1 MMYLLFFL
9 LLFLSILLTYLL
21 TRNFWREK
29 YETEQKKFEEYKKKL
44 SEENEKE
51 KQKLIEELRKEV
63 EKEKKKI
70 LEEQEKKLKELNEKD
85 KELESLINLYQK
97 KEKDYLLSLNRIQ
110 KKENELLITEK
121 IYKVK
126 IEYLDK
132 LINEYQNRLLK
143 IPNLSISEI
152 KEELKKTFEKEI
164 WEEHFEEL
172 KKIKEKTNEET
183 KIIAQKIL
191 LETCQKIAL
200 PVAKEHSISFVEI
213 PHDDFK
219 RKLIGRKGRN
229 IHLLENLTGTE
240 IIVDDTPKK
249 IFIFSFNPKRRITA
263 KLLIEKIINENE
275 ISAETIEKS
284 FQKTLEELERKIL
297 QTGLETCKEL
307 GIANFS
313 EELLKKIGEM
323 EFYVTYGQNLL
334 AHSKEVAII
343 SKNLALN
350 FDIDPTNVLKAGL
363 LHDIGKILSGEENL
377 PHQISGANFVKK
389 FGENEAVIQAII
401 NHHQLDN
408 FSSLE
413 SFLVSLANGLSHIYG
428 AGRTID
434 FTETFKRLIKIEELC
449 QEIQEVKRAYAFQLG
464 REIRILLNVDKL
476 SEKESNLLIRNLQQK
491 IRHETNMLGEIK
503 INLIYE
509 L

>member
-1 MMYLLFFL
+1 LFTELNPYLEAEIIYLAL
-9 LLFLSILLTYLL
+9 EILKAPFNLK
-21 TRNFWREK
+21 NFPENIYTLEINSLGCPKCRK
-29 YETEQKKFEEYKKKL
+29 EYKK
-44 SEENEKE
+44 
-51 KQKLIEELRKEV
+51 V
-63 EKEKKKI
+63 
-70 LEEQEKKLKELNEKD
+70 
-85 KELESLINLYQK
+85 
-97 KEKDYLLSLNRIQ
+97 
-110 KKENELLITEK
+110 
-121 IYKVK
+121 
-126 IEYLDK
+126 
-132 LINEYQNRLLK
+132 LLK
-143 IPNLSISEI
+143 FLRENKTNLCETCQQRIEKNPLRILDCKVESCNKII
-152 KEELKKTFEKEI
+152 AYTPTITTYLCEECEV
-164 WEEHFEEL
+164 HFEEL